1 MFAVVVLFVKIKQT
15 EKLIVIQINLD
26 LYSRKEFN
34 IMSLKEM
41 FSKRN
46 KIIDAKEQSEPVS
59 EPVKTKITIGG
70 LYDDFQENLD
80 SITVDQPVRLVKE
93 VIDGS
98 KKTMVQLGRII
109 PRSPEAVST
118 LKRVLNTD
126 DNISSYDLL
135 IEAGSTLEF
144 SDTKL
149 PIGLEI
155 SGNST
160 VILDQDV
167 TVLGMIVTGKSKL
180 HFAANTKIIGSKFD
194 DVKTCDL
201 REIRHDNDVYESN
214 KDGEYSNLY
223 TSQGISEL
231 FANKDVIAVQANIE
245 YGNLKQVALND
256 KVTIKN
262 VLIDHVPTNNI
273 QVETYS
279 VPEITQS
286 YLDTCQLEQ
295 VNMIQTYVA
304 NSEIKQSKLGKLRPS
319 DKPINIIVNSK
330 VNDGIIVG
338 EREFEITHN
347 CDLESVI
354 ADKPFGTIS
363 FDQVKISLSYFTNA
377 KDDNKTDV
385 GIKNSTV
392 YNVITDRGMAVEE
405 ATLKGSLKYPL
416 IFDMFLGRFQ
426 KDIDEPKGVIIV
438 AGSYD
443 LETGDEV
450 EQVFHPE
457 NNAKYNLLAHD
468 NFQRASIVTNMR
480 KIFRDND
487 DWSSFLPYNANENDT
502 EGFIHVRDNIIKLIA
517 EAIKIEDDK
526 ENEKRET
533 ENSAETEE

>member
-1 MFAVVVLFVKIKQT
+1 
-15 EKLIVIQINLD
+15 
-26 LYSRKEFN
+26 
-34 IMSLKEM
+34 MSLKEM

-46 KIIDAKEQSEPVS
+46 KIIDAKEQSEPVP

-160 VILDQDV
+160 VILDQDA
-167 TVLGMIVTGKSKL
+167 TVLGMIVTGKSQL

-214 KDGEYSNLY
+214 KDGEYSNLF
-223 TSQGISEL
+223 TSQGISKL
-231 FANKDVIAVQANIE
+231 VADKDVIAIQANIE

-385 GIKNSTV
+385 GIKNSIV

-450 EQVFHPE
+450 EQAFHPE

-480 KIFRDND
+480 KVFRDND
-487 DWSSFLPYNANENDT
+487 DWSSFLPYNASENDT
-502 EGFIHVRDNIIKLIA
+502 EGFIHARDNIIKLIA

-526 ENEKRET
+526 ENEKREA

>member
-1 MFAVVVLFVKIKQT
+1 MFAVVAFFVKIKQT
-15 EKLIVIQINLD
+15 EKLIVIQINLA

-34 IMSLKEM
+34 IMGLKEM

-46 KIIDAKEQSEPVS
+46 EIIDAKEQS

-80 SITVDQPVRLVKE
+80 SITVNQPVRLVKE

-109 PRSPEAVST
+109 PRSPEAVAT
-118 LKRVLNTD
+118 LKNVLNTD
-126 DNISSYDLL
+126 DNISNYDLL
-135 IEAGSTLEF
+135 IESGSTLEF
-144 SDTKL
+144 SGNKL
-149 PIGLEI
+149 PLGLEI
-155 SGNST
+155 SNNST
-160 VILDQDV
+160 VILDKDV
-167 TVLGMIVTGKSKL
+167 TILGMIVTGKSKL

-194 DVKTCDL
+194 EIKTCDL
-201 REIRHDNDVYESN
+201 REIRHDDDVYESN
-214 KDGEYSNLY
+214 EDGEYANLF
-223 TSQGISEL
+223 TSQGISEIV
-231 FANKDVIAVQANIE
+231 ADKDVIAIQANIE

-262 VLIDHVPTNNI
+262 VLIDNVPTNNI

-295 VNMIQTYVA
+295 TNIIQTYVA
-304 NSEIKQSKLGKLRPS
+304 NSEIKQSKLGKLRPA
-319 DKPINIIVNSK
+319 DKPINIMVNSK

-338 EREFEITHN
+338 EREFEIKHN

-354 ADKPFGTIS
+354 VDKPFGTIS
-363 FDQVKISLSYFTNA
+363 FDKAKIGLSYFTNA
-377 KDDNKTDV
+377 KDDNKTDI

-405 ATLKGSLKYPL
+405 ATLKGSLKQPL

-450 EQVFHPE
+450 EQTFHPG

-480 KIFRDND
+480 KVFRDND
-487 DWSSFLPYNANENDT
+487 DWSSFAPYAASENDT
-502 EGFIHVRDNIIKLIA
+502 KGFSHARDNIIKLIA

-526 ENEKRET
+526 ENEKRAA
-533 ENSAETEE
+533 ENSAENEVEE

>member
-1 MFAVVVLFVKIKQT
+1 
-15 EKLIVIQINLD
+15 
-26 LYSRKEFN
+26 
-34 IMSLKEM
+34 MSLKEM
-41 FSKRN
+41 FGKRN
-46 KIIDAKEQSEPVS
+46 EIMDEKVGQLKPAP

-149 PIGLEI
+149 PLGLEI

-223 TSQGISEL
+223 TSQGISKL
-231 FANKDVIAVQANIE
+231 VADKDVIAVQANIE

-262 VLIDHVPTNNI
+262 VLIDNVPTNNI

-295 VNMIQTYVA
+295 VNLVQTYAA

-319 DKPINIIVNSK
+319 DEPINIIVNSK
-330 VNDGIIVG
+330 MNDGVIVG
-338 EREFEITHN
+338 KREFEIKHD

-363 FDQVKISLSYFTNA
+363 FDQVKISLSYFTNVQ
-377 KDDNKTDV
+377 DDNKNDV

-405 ATLKGSLKYPL
+405 ATLKGSLKHPL
-416 IFDMFLGRFQ
+416 VFDMFLGRFQ
-426 KDIDEPKGVIIV
+426 KDIVEPKGIIIV

-457 NNAKYNLLAHD
+457 NNPKYDLLAHD

-480 KIFRDND
+480 KVFHDND
-487 DWSSFLPYNANENDT
+487 DWSSFLPYSTNENNT
-502 EGFIHVRDNIIKLIA
+502 KAFVQSQDNIIKLMA

-526 ENEKRET
+526 ENEKRNA